1 MQDVQN
7 IPNPDVNS
15 TEREDEFG
23 NHSGVEQDP
32 GTDET
37 GHGSEVIPVP
47 PDVEPTVPVED
58 PPGTDKPPIGE
69 DGETEPERIA

>member
-23 NHSGVEQDP
+23 NHSDIERENESNRTNNVEDVP
-32 GTDET
+32 L
-37 GHGSEVIPVP
+37 P
-47 PDVEPTVPVED
+47 PDEPR
-58 PPGTDKPPIGE
+58 PPSIEEPP
-69 DGETEPERIA
+69 ETEKPAIDEGRRSPKQIV